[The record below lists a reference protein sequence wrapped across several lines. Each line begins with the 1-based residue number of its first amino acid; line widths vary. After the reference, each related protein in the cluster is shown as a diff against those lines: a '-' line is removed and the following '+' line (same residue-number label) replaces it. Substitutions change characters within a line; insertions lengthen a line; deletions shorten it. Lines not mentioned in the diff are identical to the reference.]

1 MSLYNSYSIIIES
14 FGYNPLSQMDEEW
27 NIPLQINKEREG
39 DGGSERDR
47 EKERE
52 MERCKVNIRRE
63 AALSC

>member
-52 MERCKVNIRRE
+52 MV
-63 AALSC
+63 